1 MLKRYRTPRRPVSG
15 RVLPPALLAAAGLV
29 LLLISAVHDPGV
41 TAPREDETAGSGTGG
56 DPGFVYK
63 VVLAD
68 AIGPVTARFVGK
80 SILASEEDGAMAAVI
95 VLDTPGGLDT
105 SMREMVKAILGA
117 DVPVI
122 VYVAPPGARAASA
135 GLFVTLAAPVAAMA
149 PGTSIGAAT
158 PVPIGTGA
166 APADTTEPSGAMT
179 AKATHDASAYARSL
193 ASRHGRNAAWAER
206 AVREAVSLSAEE
218 AVRDTVVDL
227 IASTLE
233 ELLELVDGREVS
245 LATGTAVLRT
255 AGAEVRLLTMS
266 WRERMLALI
275 TNPSIA
281 YLLFLAGILGIG
293 LELYNPGTIL
303 PGVVGAISL
312 ILAFFA
318 FQSLPVTVAG
328 VLLIILAVVMFA
340 LEFQVTSYGLL
351 SIGGIVSLILGSL
364 LLFERGSAARVSL
377 SVLIPAVATFAAFFI
392 FAVYMALRAQRRP
405 RWSGADGMRGEIGKA
420 ATDLDPEGQVL
431 VHGEYWNARAA
442 GPIPAGKMVRVTRV
456 DGLRIEVEPAESGQE
471 TNPGR

>member
-1 MLKRYRTPRRPVSG
+1 MKRYRTSRRPAAG
-15 RVLPPALLAAAGLV
+15 RFVPPAALAAAGLA
-29 LLLISAVHDPGV
+29 LLLISAVYGPGITGAPESDP
-41 TAPREDETAGSGTGG
+41 AGNDADA

-63 VVLAD
+63 IVLAD
-68 AIGPVTARFVGK
+68 AIGPVTARFVGQG
-80 SILASEEDGAMAAVI
+80 IRTSEEHGARAAVI
-95 VLDTPGGLDT
+95 QMDTPGGLDT
-105 SMREMVKAILGA
+105 SMREIVKAILGA

-135 GLFVTLAAPVAAMA
+135 GLFITLAAPVAAMA
-149 PGTSIGAAT
+149 PGTSIGSAT
-158 PVPIGTGA
+158 PVPIGTGT
-166 APADTTEPSGAMT
+166 APADTTDASGAMT

-193 ASRHGRNAAWAER
+193 AGRHGRNAAWAER

-227 IASTLE
+227 MAPTLE
-233 ELLELVDGREVS
+233 KLLVLVDGREVS
-245 LATGTAVLRT
+245 LATGPVVLRT
-255 AGAEVRLLTMS
+255 AGAEVRSLTMS

-328 VLLIILAVVMFA
+328 VLLILLAVVMFA
-340 LEFQVTSYGLL
+340 LEVQVSSYGIL
-351 SIGGIVSLILGSL
+351 SIGGIVSMVLGSL

-405 RWSGADGMRGEIGKA
+405 RWSGADGMRGEIGEA
-420 ATDLDPEGQVL
+420 SSDIDPEGRVL

-442 GPIPAGKMVRVTRV
+442 RPIPAGTPVRVTQV
-456 DGLRIEVEPAESGQE
+456 NGLRIEVEPADSGLTREVES
-471 TNPGR
+471 